1 MNKIKL
7 TVAALLGLAVA
18 HSASAQSSFGSLLEG
33 EKYHMVR
40 GGITQADEGKNHSAD
55 DAFYFSYVIG
65 ARRSPT
71 SRFEVEISYSSVE
84 GEASNTFAGT
94 DYRKVGEA
102 SGGDTSITTDDIIV
116 AAVADD
122 SETIK
127 KSLSETSLSLLF
139 NYFYDFD
146 LGTDVK
152 GFVGGGIGWVFGG
165 SASATLTATDLYT
178 NAANAT
184 AGSGNVAADPVT
196 LVNPSATAD
205 NGYEDGLAYHIQV
218 GVTYDR
224 FEVSYRQYLGD
235 QGALLTVGYRF

>member
-40 GGITQADEGKNHSAD
+40 GGITQADAGKNHSAD
-55 DAFYFSYVIG
+55 DAYYFSYAIG

-84 GEASNTFAGT
+84 GEFGAQSFAPSIDGKFKDGTPGT
-94 DYRKVGEA
+94 DGTTLTATVE
-102 SGGDTSITTDDIIV
+102 GDP
-116 AAVADD
+116 ADTPLELAKQ
-122 SETIK
+122 ST
-127 KSLSETSLSLLF
+127 SETSLSLLF

-146 LGTDVK
+146 LGSDVK

-165 SASATLTATDLYT
+165 D
-178 NAANAT
+178 ANRT
-184 AGSGNVAADPVT
+184 ETV
-196 LVNPSATAD
+196 TAD
-205 NGYEDGLAYHIQV
+205 SLYWDAAGTDADAKGENSYAFKANNGYEDGLAYHIQF